1 MKRTREDWRQRDGRI
16 RLEPDVEQRGM
27 GSGRTGEGARLTRE
41 GRRVLWCGGALAV
54 AFVLSVLLVGNLFN
68 GDFSLAWVARYAL
81 RRCGDILDLLTGAR
95 LQSGIHFFLCQF
107 ACPVLAGAALAVSGA
122 CFQAVFHNPMASPTL
137 LGVESGGALGATVYL
152 LFCYTPSL
160 AGLLDVSYEGYALE
174 YHAMTI
180 WQKYGQYFM
189 TFAGCVAVVAA
200 VLLLTKLSGRG
211 RIATVPLMVGGTVFT
226 TCIST
231 LVTAAQY
238 YEAIRGGDTMVI
250 AQVQAIQSGSFQNIS
265 TPALLLCLAVLVL
278 IPMAVLMLMCG
289 RLNLIAFGEE
299 EARMMGVDLGL
310 ERTVIVLLSTVMTA
324 AVVAFCGA
332 ISFVGLIVPHLAR
345 HVAGNDFRR
354 LTPACAF
361 LGGLFLLLAFDL
373 SYMLNYV
380 VNAGLIVN
388 VAGGGIFLISMIRYR
403 RRGHA
408 DRP

>member
-1 MKRTREDWRQRDGRI
+1 
-16 RLEPDVEQRGM
+16 
-27 GSGRTGEGARLTRE
+27 
-41 GRRVLWCGGALAV
+41 
-54 AFVLSVLLVGNLFN
+54 
-68 GDFSLAWVARYAL
+68 
-81 RRCGDILDLLTGAR
+81 
-95 LQSGIHFFLCQF
+95 
-107 ACPVLAGAALAVSGA
+107 
-122 CFQAVFHNPMASPTL
+122 
-137 LGVESGGALGATVYL
+137 
-152 LFCYTPSL
+152 
-160 AGLLDVSYEGYALE
+160 
-174 YHAMTI
+174 
-180 WQKYGQYFM
+180 
-189 TFAGCVAVVAA
+189 
-200 VLLLTKLSGRG
+200 
-211 RIATVPLMVGGTVFT
+211 
-226 TCIST
+226 
-231 LVTAAQY
+231 
-238 YEAIRGGDTMVI
+238 
-250 AQVQAIQSGSFQNIS
+250 
-265 TPALLLCLAVLVL
+265 
-278 IPMAVLMLMCG
+278 MAVLMLMCG